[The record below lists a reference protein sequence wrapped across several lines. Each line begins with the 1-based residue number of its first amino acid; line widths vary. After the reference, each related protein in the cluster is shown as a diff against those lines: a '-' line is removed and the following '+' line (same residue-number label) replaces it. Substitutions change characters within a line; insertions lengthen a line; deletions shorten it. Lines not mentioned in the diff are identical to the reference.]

1 MSKMRNFSSIFAD
14 PFDQSMSS
22 KRVVT
27 LLSTFLVM
35 LAFLM
40 NLFFG
45 KTVDEF
51 MFEGMMFIVL
61 GGFGSTT
68 VEKFALT
75 KMPKDSQY
83 QQQDP

>member
-1 MSKMRNFSSIFAD
+1 MTNRRNIASMLAD
-14 PFDQSMSS
+14 PFDNSVSS

-40 NLFFG
+40 NLFLG

-51 MFEGMMFIVL
+51 MFDGMMFIVL

-75 KMPKDSQY
+75 KKSRDSEY
-83 QQQDP
+83 QQDP